1 MGKGV
6 YPILL
11 PGVEWLGDVPE
22 DWHTTTLGK
31 ISKSFKTGP
40 FGSILHQSD
49 YVSNGVPL
57 VNPVHMKA
65 GRIVPNLDCTVSQ
78 VTFEQLRDY
87 RLSKDDII
95 FCRRGELGRCA
106 LVREEQDGWLCG
118 TGSIRVCLAPGI
130 VDPGYLIMAL
140 QVSRVGEYLS
150 LMSVGATM
158 ESLNTGI
165 LKGLPLVLP
174 PITEQA
180 HLTEWAEAETRKTTR
195 AIEGAE
201 SGIAL
206 IREYRTRLIADVV
219 TAKLDVR
226 EAAARLPDEADEP
239 ESDVEE
245 LLDDGDA
252 AEDAELDAE
261 LEEVEA

>member
-1 MGKGV
+1 
-6 YPILL
+6 
-11 PGVEWLGDVPE
+11 
-22 DWHTTTLGK
+22 
-31 ISKSFKTGP
+31 
-40 FGSILHQSD
+40 
-49 YVSNGVPL
+49 
-57 VNPVHMKA
+57 
-65 GRIVPNLDCTVSQ
+65 
-78 VTFEQLRDY
+78 
-87 RLSKDDII
+87 
-95 FCRRGELGRCA
+95 
-106 LVREEQDGWLCG
+106 
-118 TGSIRVCLAPGI
+118 
-130 VDPGYLIMAL
+130 
-140 QVSRVGEYLS
+140 
-150 LMSVGATM
+150 M